1 MDRESDRAPQMR
13 LQGGNG
19 RSHWRA
25 DNEMRCSIVVTGVLA
40 AVLGCTGVSRA
51 QDDVTVEGPATHVF
65 SSPGGVPLKAYV
77 FAPTGKRTGER
88 RPAIVVFHGGGWSEG
103 EPEWAF
109 ARARHFA
116 ARGLI
121 AVAAQY
127 RLSDQKTV
135 TPLDAMADARG
146 VIHWMRTQAATLG
159 IDPGRIVADGWS
171 AGAHLAASAAIFGD
185 VTAAKGQGT
194 APNALILVSPA
205 VSLEGDSWA
214 QRLLG
219 GRGNVRD
226 ISPDEHVRPGL
237 PPTLILQGST
247 DTVTPLA
254 GVERFCNRMKAV
266 GNTCELHVYEGFGHL
281 FTPAGIP
288 DNGQPQPDASTRS
301 DALVRAERFLKSL
314 GYIK

>member
-1 MDRESDRAPQMR
+1 
-13 LQGGNG
+13 
-19 RSHWRA
+19 
-25 DNEMRCSIVVTGVLA
+25 MRCSIVVAGVLA
-40 AVLGCTGVSRA
+40 AFLGGAAVSRA
-51 QDDVTVEGPATHVF
+51 QEGAAIGPAAHVF
-65 SSPGGVPLKAYV
+65 ASPGGVPLKAHV
-77 FAPTGKRTGER
+77 FALTGQKTGER
-88 RPAIVVFHGGGWSEG
+88 RAAIVVFHGGGWSEG

-135 TPLDAMADARG
+135 TPLDAMADARA
-146 VIHWMRTQAATLG
+146 VIRWMRTQAGSLGSTLVG
-159 IDPGRIVADGWS
+159 SSRTAGQPALTSPPPRPSS
-171 AGAHLAASAAIFGD
+171 AIRQQRTSR
-185 VTAAKGQGT
+185 
-194 APNALILVSPA
+194 APRRTRSSSCPPR
-205 VSLEGDSWA
+205 VSLESDSWA

-219 GRGNVRD
+219 QHGNVRD
-226 ISPDEHVRPGL
+226 ISPDEHMRAGL

-254 GVERFCNRMKAV
+254 GVQRFCSRMKAA

-288 DNGQPQPDASTRS
+288 DNGQPQPDAATRS

>member
-1 MDRESDRAPQMR
+1 MK
-13 LQGGNG
+13 
-19 RSHWRA
+19 
-25 DNEMRCSIVVTGVLA
+25 CSTVVTGVLA
-40 AVLGCTGVSRA
+40 AFLSCADVSRA
-51 QDDVTVEGPATHVF
+51 QDGAAVYGPTAHVF
-65 SSPGGVPLKAYV
+65 ASPGGVPLKAYV
-77 FAPTGKRTGER
+77 FAPPGKPTGER
-88 RPAIVVFHGGGWSEG
+88 RAAIVVFHGGGWSEG

-127 RLSDQKTV
+127 RLSDQQTV
-135 TPLDAMADARG
+135 TPLDAMADARS
-146 VIHWMRTQAATLG
+146 VIHWMREQAGALG
-159 IDPGRIVADGWS
+159 IDPGRLVADGWS
-171 AGAHLAASAAIFGD
+171 AGAHLAASAAIFGSS
-185 VTAAKGQGT
+185 TAANQTST

-205 VSLEGDSWA
+205 VSLEADSWS

-219 GRGNVRD
+219 RHANVRD
-226 ISPDEHVRPGL
+226 ISPDEHIRAGL

-254 GVERFCNRMKAV
+254 GVRRFCDRMKAA
-266 GNTCELHVYEGFGHL
+266 GNTCDLHVYEGFGHL

-288 DNGQPQPDASTRS
+288 DNGQPRPDATTRA
-301 DALVRAERFLKSL
+301 DALVRAERFLRSL